1 MSTTFPRARK
11 LGYDIDQV
19 EDFLEDARRA
29 YHAQPGEPTVVSAET
44 IRQQAFTM
52 RKHGYAPS
60 HVDAALERLEDAFA
74 TKERERVLREQGDQA
89 WYSQARGM
97 AQVLLDRVVRP
108 RGRRFKRVGIFTLG
122 YSVREV
128 DMLTDRVSAYF
139 QAGRPLSVEDLR
151 TAAFTAQRGGY
162 HETQVDRVLDAVIE
176 VMLAVR

>member
-29 YHAQPGEPTVVSAET
+29 YQAQPGEQTLVTSES

-52 RKHGYAPS
+52 KKHGYAPS

-74 TKERERVLREQGDQA
+74 TKERERAFREQGDQA
-89 WYSQARGM
+89 WYADARNN

-108 RGRRFKRVGIFTLG
+108 RGRRFRRVGIFTLG
-122 YSVREV
+122 YAVREV
-128 DMLTDRVSAYF
+128 DQLADRISAYF
-139 QAGRPLSVEDLR
+139 QAGRPLSIEDLR
-151 TAAFTAQRGGY
+151 TTAFPAQRGGY
-162 HETQVDRVLDAVIE
+162 NEAQVDVVIDSVIE

>member
-29 YHAQPGEPTVVSAET
+29 YHAQPGETTVVSAEI
-44 IRQQAFTM
+44 IRQQAFAM
-52 RKHGYAPS
+52 KKHGYAPS

-74 TKERERVLREQGDQA
+74 SKERERAFREQGDQV
-89 WYSQARGM
+89 WYAGARDD
-97 AQVLLDRVVRP
+97 AQVILDRVVRP
-108 RGRRFKRVGIFTLG
+108 RGRRFKRVGWFTLG

-128 DMLTDRVSAYF
+128 DMLGDRISAYF
-139 QAGRPLSVEDLR
+139 QAGRPLSIEELR
-151 TAAFTAQRGGY
+151 IVAFPAQRGGY
-162 HETQVDRVLDAVIE
+162 HEIQVDRVIDAAID

>member
-29 YHAQPGEPTVVSAET
+29 YHAQAGEATLVTSES
-44 IRQQAFTM
+44 IRQQAFAM
-52 RKHGYAPS
+52 KRHGYAPG

-74 TKERERVLREQGDQA
+74 TKEREAALRTKGDQA
-89 WYSQARGM
+89 WYGEARNT
-97 AQVLLDRVVRP
+97 AQVILDRVVRP
-108 RGRRFKRVGIFTLG
+108 RGRRFRRVNIFTLG

-128 DMLTDRVSAYF
+128 DQLADRIAAYF
-139 QAGRPLSVEDLR
+139 QAGRPLSIEELR
-151 TAAFTAQRGGY
+151 TTAFPSKRGGY
-162 HETQVDRVLDAVIE
+162 QEAQVDLVIDSVIE

>member
-29 YHAQPGEPTVVSAET
+29 YHAQPGEQAIVTAEV

-60 HVDAALERLEDAFA
+60 AVDAALERLEDAFA
-74 TKERERVLREQGDQA
+74 TKERERAFREKGDQA
-89 WYSQARGM
+89 WYTEAREN
-97 AQVLLDRVVRP
+97 AQVLLDRAVRP
-108 RGRRFKRVGIFTLG
+108 RGRRFKRVGWFTLG
-122 YSVREV
+122 YAVREV
-128 DMLTDRVSAYF
+128 DQLTDRMSAYF
-139 QAGRPLSVEDLR
+139 QAGRPLSIEELR
-151 TAAFTAQRGGY
+151 TAVFPAQRGGY
-162 HETQVDRVLDAVIE
+162 NETQVDLVIDDVIE

>member
-29 YHAQPGEPTVVSAET
+29 YHAQPGEQALVTAEV

-52 RKHGYAPS
+52 KKHGYAPS

-74 TKERERVLREQGDQA
+74 TKERDNAFRAQGNDA
-89 WYSQARGM
+89 WYAEARGN

-108 RGRRFKRVGIFTLG
+108 RGRRFKRVGWFTLG
-122 YSVREV
+122 YAVREV
-128 DMLTDRVSAYF
+128 DQLTDRVSAYF
-139 QAGRPLSVEDLR
+139 QAGRPLSIEDLR
-151 TAAFTAQRGGY
+151 TAAFPAQRGGY
-162 HETQVDRVLDAVIE
+162 SEAQVDLVIDDVIE

>member
-29 YHAQPGEPTVVSAET
+29 YHAQPGETTVVTAEV
-44 IRQQAFTM
+44 IREQAFTM
-52 RKHGYAPS
+52 KKHGYAPS

-74 TKERERVLREQGDQA
+74 TKERERALRDQGDQA
-89 WYSQARGM
+89 WYAEARGN
-97 AQVLLDRVVRP
+97 AQMLLDRVVRP
-108 RGRRFKRVGIFTLG
+108 RGRRFARAGWFTLG

-128 DMLTDRVSAYF
+128 DMLTDRISAYF
-139 QAGRPLSVEDLR
+139 QAGRPLSIEELR
-151 TAAFTAQRGGY
+151 TVAFSAQRGGY
-162 HETQVDRVLDAVIE
+162 HEIQVDRVIDAVID